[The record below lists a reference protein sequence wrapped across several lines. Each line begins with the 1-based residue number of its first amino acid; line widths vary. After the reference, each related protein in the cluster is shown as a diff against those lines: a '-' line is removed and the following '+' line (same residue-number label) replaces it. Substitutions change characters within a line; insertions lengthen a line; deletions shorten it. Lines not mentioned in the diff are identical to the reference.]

1 MSMSFLC
8 VHRELLEIR
17 PTVSLTPAFSLNIKL
32 KYSCF
37 IYIFKTGLTY
47 FYLISGQVKK
57 RKIDEDIAVENEIEP
72 EKKIKMEPEQESKTI
87 EPEKEKKDAIK
98 CENCGIVF
106 SKMAAYSAHAEFYCQ
121 KRLKKE

>member
-1 MSMSFLC
+1 MIL
-8 VHRELLEIR
+8 
-17 PTVSLTPAFSLNIKL
+17 
-32 KYSCF
+32 
-37 IYIFKTGLTY
+37 
-47 FYLISGQVKK
+47 GQVKK
-57 RKIDEDIAVENEIEP
+57 RKIDEDIAAENEEEP
-72 EKKIKMEPEQESKTI
+72 EKKVKMEKDAETKNV